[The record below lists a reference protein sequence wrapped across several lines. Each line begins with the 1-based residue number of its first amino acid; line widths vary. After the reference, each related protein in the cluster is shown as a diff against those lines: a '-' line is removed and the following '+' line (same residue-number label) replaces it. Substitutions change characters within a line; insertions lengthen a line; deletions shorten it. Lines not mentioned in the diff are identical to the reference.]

1 VGAAMEMEL
10 HQLELRYEGL
20 RRRSARK
27 ERAVL
32 ASLSEIGQQAPVV
45 VLEVEEQRAV
55 LLDGYKRV
63 RALKRLGRDTVLAT
77 RWELPEPEALL
88 LERLMRTAEAES
100 PLEQGWLLR
109 EMHERFGLSAGE
121 LAQRFD
127 KSTSWVS
134 RRLALVSELPEPIQE
149 QVRQGQL
156 VAHAAMKHLVPLARA
171 NRREAER
178 LAKALG
184 ARQLSSR
191 EVGTLCTAW
200 RSGSPATRELILS
213 NPEVVLRA
221 QQEARR
227 PPEPLGPEQRLLK
240 DLAALAGIAR
250 RAAGLLRES
259 GWQATAREELSRAAR
274 SAQAD
279 TESLFTLC
287 RKELCHVRS
296 ESADCHSGA
305 A

>member
-1 VGAAMEMEL
+1 MELDL

-45 VLEVEEQRAV
+45 VLEVEERRVV

-100 PLEQGWLLR
+100 PLEQGWLLK
-109 EMHERFGLSAGE
+109 ELSERFGLSATE
-121 LAQRFD
+121 LARRFD
-127 KSTSWVS
+127 KSISWVS
-134 RRLALVSELPEPIQE
+134 RRQALVSQLPESIQE
-149 QVRQGQL
+149 QVRQGRL

-171 NRREAER
+171 HRREAER
-178 LAKALG
+178 LAQAFG
-184 ARQLSSR
+184 ARQFSSR
-191 EVGTLCTAW
+191 EIGALCTAW
-200 RSGSPATRELILS
+200 RAGSPATRELILS
-213 NPEVVLRA
+213 SPEVVLRA

-227 PPEPLGPEQRLLK
+227 PPEPLSPEQRLLS

-250 RAAGLLRES
+250 RVARLLQEG
-259 GWQATAREELSRAAR
+259 GWPATAREELGRAAH

-287 RKELCHVRS
+287 RKELCHVGA

>member
-1 VGAAMEMEL
+1 MELDL

-45 VLEVEEQRAV
+45 VLELEGPRVV

-63 RALKRLGRDTVLAT
+63 RALKRLGRDTVQAT

-100 PLEQGWLLR
+100 PLEQGWLLKELR
-109 EMHERFGLSAGE
+109 ERFGLSVGE

-127 KSTSWVS
+127 KSLSWVS
-134 RRLALVSELPEPIQE
+134 RRLALVSELPELIQE

-171 NRREAER
+171 NRGEAER

-184 ARQLSSR
+184 ARHLSSR
-191 EVGTLCTAW
+191 EVGTLCAAW
-200 RSGSPATRELILS
+200 RGGSPATRELILS
-213 NPEVVLRA
+213 SPELVLRA

-227 PPEPLGPEQRLLK
+227 PPEPLGPEQRLLS
-240 DLAALAGIAR
+240 DLAALAGMAR
-250 RAAGLLRES
+250 RAARLLREG
-259 GWQATAREELSRAAR
+259 GWQATAREELVRAAQ

-287 RKELCHVRS
+287 RKELCHVGS

>member
-1 VGAAMEMEL
+1 MELDL

-45 VLEVEEQRAV
+45 VLEVAEQRVV

-63 RALKRLGRDTVLAT
+63 RALKRLGRDTVQAT

-109 EMHERFGLSAGE
+109 ELSERFGLSAGE
-121 LAQRFD
+121 LAKRFD

-134 RRLALVSELPEPIQE
+134 RRQALVSELPESIQE

-178 LAKALG
+178 RAKALC
-184 ARQLSSR
+184 ARPFSSR
-191 EVGTLCTAW
+191 DVGTLCAAW
-200 RSGSPATRELILS
+200 RGGSPATRELILS
-213 NPEVVLRA
+213 SPEVVLRA
-221 QQEARR
+221 QQEASR

-250 RAAGLLRES
+250 RAAGLLREG
-259 GWQATAREELSRAAR
+259 GWQATAPEELGRAAR

-287 RKELCHVRS
+287 RKELCHVGA

>member
-1 VGAAMEMEL
+1 MEMEL

-45 VLEVEEQRAV
+45 VLEVAEQRVV

-63 RALKRLGRDTVLAT
+63 RALKRLGRDTVQTT
-77 RWELPEPEALL
+77 RWALPEPEALL

-100 PLEQGWLLR
+100 ALEQGWLLK
-109 EMHERFGLSAGE
+109 ELSERFGLSASE
-121 LAQRFD
+121 LAKRFD

-134 RRLALVSELPEPIQE
+134 RRQALVGELPESIQE
-149 QVRQGQL
+149 RVRQGQL

-171 NRREAER
+171 NRREAEQ
-178 LAKALG
+178 LAEAFG
-184 ARQLSSR
+184 ARQFSSR
-191 EVGTLCTAW
+191 EVEALCAVW
-200 RSGSPATRELILS
+200 RSGSPATRELLLRS
-213 NPEVVLRA
+213 PELVLRA
-221 QQEARR
+221 QQEVRR
-227 PPEPLGPEQRLLK
+227 APEPVSPEQRLLR

-250 RAAGLLRES
+250 RAAGLLREG
-259 GWQATAREELSRAAR
+259 GWQSTAREELSRAAR
-274 SAQAD
+274 SALAD
-279 TESLFTLC
+279 TDCLFTLC
-287 RKELCHVRS
+287 RKELCHAGS
-296 ESADCHSGA
+296 ESEDGRAGA